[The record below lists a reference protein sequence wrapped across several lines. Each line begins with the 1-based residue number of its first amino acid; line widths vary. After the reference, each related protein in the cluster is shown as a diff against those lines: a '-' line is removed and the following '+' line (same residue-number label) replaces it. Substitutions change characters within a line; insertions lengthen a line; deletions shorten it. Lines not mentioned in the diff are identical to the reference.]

1 MPMFLYAICF
11 SGTQECG
18 TANIFTKRN
27 EELEASKSAAQKV
40 LNDALAYRLSSN
52 S

>member
-1 MPMFLYAICF
+1 MFLYAICF

-27 EELEASKSAAQKV
+27 EELEASKITSAAQKV
-40 LNDALAYRLSSN
+40 LNDAVAYRLSSN